1 MAGGEL
7 TLLSAMK
14 KYIAMEKHSFHTPG
28 HKAGRAFDRQFRN
41 VIKNDLFSFDITA
54 TPFVDS
60 IHDPSGPLLET
71 ARRISELYDVK
82 KSFLLVN
89 GSTTGNLAAFI
100 SLFRDGDSV
109 LISRNS
115 HKSVIGACI
124 LSGVY
129 PVWMNPRVLKNGITC
144 EVNSEQVDRYLSSFP
159 EVKGVFV
166 TSPTYHGIITDLE
179 DIAKVCRKHK
189 KILIVDE
196 AWGPHL
202 FFSED
207 KTLSAVN
214 YADCVIH
221 SFHKL
226 LPVFSQGS
234 VMHICSHNIN
244 IEAVEKAVS
253 ILTTTSPFYPMLMTL
268 DYCSMMMKR
277 KGPKLVE
284 KMLAL
289 GNLAISDIRKMPLGY
304 AMDSSDLPE
313 GYRMDT
319 SKVTIDFR
327 DRGLTG
333 FFLQK
338 HLMKSGIGIDCANP
352 LNVIATLGL
361 GNTKA
366 DISALLTALKN
377 LPQKRPIKF
386 TGFRFPETPA
396 EIVLTPR
403 EVYTRYQKKKMP
415 LTESEGQIC
424 AETIAPYP
432 PGIPVLLP
440 GERITAEVIEYLEM
454 IDRFKWSVFR
464 SGKKT
469 KNKLESIAVIEV

>member
-1 MAGGEL
+1 
-7 TLLSAMK
+7 MK
-14 KYIAMEKHSFHTPG
+14 KYIALEKHSFHTPG
-28 HKAGRAFDRQFRN
+28 HKAGNAFDEKFRN
-41 VIKNDLFSFDITA
+41 FMRDNLFSLDITA

-60 IHDPSGPLLET
+60 IHNPSGPLLET
-71 ARRISELYDVK
+71 SQRISELYGVK
-82 KSFLLVN
+82 KSFLLSN
-89 GSTTGNLAAFI
+89 GSTSGNLAAFI
-100 SLFRDGDSV
+100 SLFSDGDSV

-115 HKSVIGACI
+115 HKSVIAACI
-124 LSGVY
+124 ISGVY
-129 PVWMNPRVLKNGITC
+129 PVWMSPKILKNGITC
-144 EVNSEQVDRYLSSFP
+144 EVGPEEVEKYLNSYP
-159 EVKGVFV
+159 EAKGVFI

-179 DIAKVCRKHK
+179 NIAKVCRKHK
-189 KILIVDE
+189 KLLIVDE

-202 FFSED
+202 FFSGD
-207 KTLSAVN
+207 NTLSAVN

-221 SFHKL
+221 SFHKI

-234 VMHICSHNIN
+234 VIHICSDNIN
-244 IEAVEKAVS
+244 METVEKAVS
-253 ILTTTSPFYPMLMTL
+253 LLTTTSPFYPMLMTL
-268 DYCSMMMKR
+268 DYCSLIMKK
-277 KGPKLVE
+277 KGVKMVE
-284 KMLAL
+284 KMLSL
-289 GNLAISDIRKMPLGY
+289 GNLAISDIRKIALGS

-338 HLMKSGIGIDCANP
+338 YLMKKGIGIDCANP
-352 LNVIATLGL
+352 LNIIATLGF
-361 GNTKA
+361 GNTRK
-366 DISALLTALKN
+366 DIDALKGALKE
-377 LPQKRPIKF
+377 LPVKKPITF

-403 EVYTRYQKKKMP
+403 EVYMQHRKKKMP
-415 LTESEGQIC
+415 LGESEGQIC

-464 SGKKT
+464 YGKKT
-469 KNKLESIAVIEV
+469 KNKLESVLVIEV